1 MAAYLHLPNV
11 FMEEE
16 ASPSK
21 SAAAD
26 QHRDDDEEEGGGG
39 SCIEYLNRQGLH
51 ELLFRRRKDCGI
63 LQRFVEPKVNRG
75 ANKQIKCLIESK
87 KTLFLTLPHP
97 HTTIARA
104 RATPWSAPSGPPRS
118 ASSSAAP
125 TATPCTTRASGCWS
139 GQSRMRGQVSP
150 SHFLLTKKWVARVN
164 LSTRLTTDHRAS
176 PPDHLS
182 EATPLRGSLLVGKVE
197 RLCWELTEHIAAV
210 TGQRQRIARCV
221 LNFKVDPNDRIYLLW
236 PSSIRLAEAGG
247 PPSDGSGSSGSSGAP
262 KRSDPLNVRPQLHVP
277 RGLRWVGNQS
287 GTTPQ

>member
-1 MAAYLHLPNV
+1 VVRAIW
-11 FMEEE
+11 
-16 ASPSK
+16 S
-21 SAAAD
+21 
-26 QHRDDDEEEGGGG
+26 
-39 SCIEYLNRQGLH
+39 
-51 ELLFRRRKDCGI
+51 
-63 LQRFVEPKVNRG
+63 PKVCVVERRTNRHAMHDSRFG
-75 ANKQIKCLIESK
+75 LLERTVTYEGPSESISFSSYK
-87 KTLFLTLPHP
+87 KNGQP
-97 HTTIARA
+97 
-104 RATPWSAPSGPPRS
+104 
-118 ASSSAAP
+118 ASTYP
-125 TATPCTTRASGCWS
+125 
-139 GQSRMRGQVSP
+139 
-150 SHFLLTKKWVARVN
+150 
-164 LSTRLTTDHRAS
+164 RLTTDHRAS

-247 PPSDGSGSSGSSGAP
+247 PPSDGPGSSGSSGAP